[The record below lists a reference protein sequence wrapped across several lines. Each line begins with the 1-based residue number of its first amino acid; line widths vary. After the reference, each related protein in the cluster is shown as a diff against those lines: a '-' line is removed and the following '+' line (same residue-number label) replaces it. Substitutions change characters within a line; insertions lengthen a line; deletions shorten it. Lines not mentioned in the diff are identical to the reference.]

1 MREIK
6 IILLYITCL
15 LSGPV
20 GLMAQDFQFTQ
31 FYAAPLN
38 LSPAFA
44 GAMEVTRVGV
54 NYRKQWPGLGY
65 DFNASGVYFDTYID
79 ETNVGFGFSASQ
91 FSESILNIKS
101 TDIAG
106 YLSYKLMLNNQSF
119 LRFGGQLGLVN
130 RSLTLQEMVFGDQI
144 DLLNRTINPG
154 SMDLLPGEDSKW
166 YPDIAFGALL
176 QAPDFW
182 FGVSSSHLSRPNI
195 GFLDDGIGNNLPIK
209 WGVHGGYVKN
219 LDRRMFKT
227 GNIRK
232 VFSVSFNY
240 KRQGTFQQIEV
251 IPQIQVENFIGGLGF
266 RNVTRFNELPDQNSI
281 NAVLGFSLLSGITM
295 AYSYDY
301 MLNRFSS
308 PAHVSHE
315 VSIYFTDLRKKRFMQ
330 TILPCPPSNA
340 DWRY

>member
-1 MREIK
+1 MRNLK
-6 IILLYITCL
+6 IIWLLISFFL
-15 LSGPV
+15 VHPPAGMS
-20 GLMAQDFQFTQ
+20 QDFHFTQ

-44 GAMEVTRVGV
+44 GAMETTRIGI

-65 DFNASGVYFDTYID
+65 DFNASGIYFDSYVD
-79 ETNVGFGFSASQ
+79 ETNLGFGFSASQ
-91 FSESILNIKS
+91 FSESFLKIRS

-106 YLSYKLMLNNQSF
+106 YLSYRLLLSDDGTNKSF

-130 RSLTLQEMVFGDQI
+130 RSLTLQELVFGDQI
-144 DLLNRTINPG
+144 DLVNRTINP
-154 SMDLLPGEDSKW
+154 SSADLLPGEDNTW
-166 YPDIAFGALL
+166 YPDISFGALL

-182 FGVSSSHLSRPNI
+182 FGLSSSHVSRPNI

-209 WGVHGGYVKN
+209 WGVHGGYIKN

-240 KRQGTFQQIEV
+240 KRQGTFQQIEL
-251 IPQIQVENFIGGLGF
+251 IPQVQVENFIGGLGF
-266 RNVTRFNELPDQNSI
+266 RNITRFNELPDQNSI
-281 NAVLGFSLLSGITM
+281 NAVLGFRLLNGITM

-301 MLNRFSS
+301 MLNRFSN

-315 VSIYFTDLRKKRFMQ
+315 ISIYFTDLKKKRFMD
-330 TILPCPPSNA
+330 TILPCST
-340 DWRY
+340 Y